1 MIQRI
6 SSILAPCIFVAGLAV
21 VGWIGAGYL
30 GTSLLGVAVVLLIA
44 ACYLAG
50 AMDLRRHRAG
60 TAALGHAL
68 DEADGAIDLPAW
80 LARLPEPLRQP
91 VRLRIEDGPG
101 TLPAPA
107 LAPSL
112 SALLVLLGMLGTL
125 LGMMATLRGTGLA
138 LGSALDLEAIR
149 GSLSTPVHGLAIA
162 FGTSIAGVGA
172 SAALGLLTTLAR
184 RERLQAAQRLDAA
197 IAGPLRMHTRAHR
210 REQAFD
216 LLQRQADLM
225 PALVDR
231 LQAMTQAIEQQA
243 AASSA
248 QLQARQDAF
257 HAEVER
263 SYTALA
269 ASVGQ
274 SLAAS
279 VAEGSRA
286 VADSLQPVVAETLAG
301 MARETDALRQTVSQ
315 SVELQL
321 AQLASG
327 FETASARAA
336 DSWRTALAAQQQSNA
351 ALAAG
356 LSGVF
361 ERAAEA
367 QEQRAAGLL
376 DGVASRMDAMGAAA
390 AAAWTDAAARQQA
403 AGEALAQRNEAALAA
418 AASGLERQGAG
429 LVAGLRESADALQ
442 ATLAAGDEARLSAW
456 SERLDALSSELARR
470 WGQAGEDVAS
480 QQRTICD
487 MLARTATGIA
497 AQQAALAQGDEA
509 RLSAWSER
517 LDALSSELARRW
529 GQAGED
535 VAARQQAIC
544 DTLER
549 TATSIAARSQ
559 AHADAT
565 IAEVSR
571 LVQTASEA
579 PRAAAEVIAELRQ
592 SLSDSMVRDTA
603 MLEERTRMLATLETL
618 LDAVNHA
625 SGEQR
630 AAVDALVASSADLLE
645 RTGTRLSERIDAE
658 ADHLDAAAAQL
669 TGSAVEVASLGD
681 AFAAAVDSFG
691 AANESMLER
700 LQQVATALDG
710 SMARSDEQLAYYVAQ
725 AREVVE
731 LSVSSQQQIVAGLQ
745 RVAGAAE
752 AAPA

>member
-1 MIQRI
+1 MTRRLFP
-6 SSILAPCIFVAGLAV
+6 ILAPCIFVAGLAV

-30 GTSLLGVAVVLLIA
+30 GTSLLGLAVVLLIA

-50 AMDLRRHRAG
+50 VLDLRRHRAG
-60 TAALGHAL
+60 SAALADAL
-68 DEADGAIDLPAW
+68 DGADGAIDLPAW
-80 LARLPEPLRQP
+80 LSRLPAPMRQP
-91 VRLRIEDGPG
+91 VRLRIEDGRG
-101 TLPAPA
+101 ALPAPA

-112 SALLVLLGMLGTL
+112 AALLVLLGMLGTL

-184 RERLQAAQRLDAA
+184 RERLLVAQRLDVA
-197 IAGPLRMHTRAHR
+197 IAGPLRVHTQAHR

-231 LQAMTQAIEQQA
+231 LQAMSQAIEQQA

-286 VADSLQPVVAETLAG
+286 VADSLQPVVADTLAG
-301 MARETDALRQTVSQ
+301 MARQTDALRQTVSEAVQ
-315 SVELQL
+315 QQV
-321 AQLASG
+321 AQVAAG
-327 FETASARAA
+327 FESASRHAA
-336 DSWRTALAAQQQSNA
+336 ESWREALAAQQQANEQ
-351 ALAAG
+351 LAAG
-356 LSGVF
+356 LGGLF

-367 QEQRAAGLL
+367 QERRASELL
-376 DGVASRMDAMGAAA
+376 EGVSMRMDAVGNSVT
-390 AAAWTDAAARQQA
+390 AAWN
-403 AGEALAQRNEAALAA
+403 EALARQEAVGDALARRNEDAFAN
-418 AASGLERQGAG
+418 AASGLERQAST
-429 LVAGLRESADALQ
+429 LVAGLRESGDALQ
-442 ATLAAGDEARLSAW
+442 ATLAARDEARLAAW
-456 SERLDALSSELARR
+456 SERLDAMSSDLARR
-470 WGQAGEDVAS
+470 WERAGEDVAGR
-480 QQRTICD
+480 QQAICET
-487 MLARTATGIA
+487 LERTATGIA
-497 AQQAALAQGDEA
+497 TQ
-509 RLSAWSER
+509 
-517 LDALSSELARRW
+517 
-529 GQAGED
+529 
-535 VAARQQAIC
+535 
-544 DTLER
+544 
-549 TATSIAARSQ
+549 SQ

-592 SLSDSMVRDTA
+592 SLSESMVRDTA
-603 MLEERTRMLATLETL
+603 MLEERTRLLATLETL

-630 AAVDALVASSADLLE
+630 AAVDALVATSADLLE
-645 RTGTRLSERIDAE
+645 RTGTRLAERIDAE
-658 ADHLDAAAAQL
+658 AARLDTAAAQL
-669 TGSAVEVASLGD
+669 TGSAIEVASLGD
-681 AFAAAVDSFG
+681 AFAAAVESFG
-691 AANESMLER
+691 AANESLLER

-745 RVAGAAE
+745 RVAGNAE
-752 AAPA
+752 AAAA